1 MICYLRKTQRPEAIA
16 SRTFQVV
23 RRTKLARE
31 SLSVVEATISLQ
43 LTSFPKGSR
52 TSGHE

>member
-1 MICYLRKTQRPEAIA
+1 MPTQTRIGPGL
-16 SRTFQVV
+16 SRI
-23 RRTKLARE
+23 
-31 SLSVVEATISLQ
+31 VEATISLQ